1 MKSAWQRDA
10 DEATSAAEA
19 QWEAQSAMQASEQA
33 ASAGAPWTNTFSPT
47 KPMATLANPPSFSY
61 VTTPADC
68 APRTY
73 ACREERDTRKG
84 AASVQRSGVWHRSAR
99 LLLPL

>member
-1 MKSAWQRDA
+1 VKSAWQRDA

-61 VTTPADC
+61 GDNPTNQARPNPD
-68 APRTY
+68 
-73 ACREERDTRKG
+73 
-84 AASVQRSGVWHRSAR
+84 RS
-99 LLLPL
+99 PNP